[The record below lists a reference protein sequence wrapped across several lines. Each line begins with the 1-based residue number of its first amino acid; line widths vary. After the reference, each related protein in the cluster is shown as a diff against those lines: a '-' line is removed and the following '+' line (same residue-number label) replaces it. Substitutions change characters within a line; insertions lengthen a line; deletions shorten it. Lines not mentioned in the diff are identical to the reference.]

1 MEIFGKHI
9 FGSDAEQFLKLC
21 KEDKKKWIAKYTTQ
35 KNESIIDEFINSP
48 NISKDCKCLNCGK
61 HGDKSVGI
69 SKEIAESTESISTSR
84 LDTKNSVKRQR
95 KSKTKK
101 D

>member
-21 KEDKKKWIAKYTTQ
+21 KEDKKKWIEKYTTQ

-61 HGDKSVGI
+61 NGNKSVGI
-69 SKEIAESTESISTSR
+69 SKEVAESTESISASR
-84 LDTKNSVKRQR
+84 VDTKNSVKRQH
-95 KSKTKK
+95 KSKAKK